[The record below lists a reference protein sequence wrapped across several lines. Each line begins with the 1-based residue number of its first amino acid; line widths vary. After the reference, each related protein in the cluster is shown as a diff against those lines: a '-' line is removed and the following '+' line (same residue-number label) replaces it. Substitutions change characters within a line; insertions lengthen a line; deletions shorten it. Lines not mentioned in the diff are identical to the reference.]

1 LKSKWQE
8 EYNTW
13 RRRDLSGKHYIY
25 WWVDGVYLNTPI
37 KERTCV
43 LLIIGATA
51 EGEKEL
57 LALED
62 GYRESEQSWIE
73 ILLDLKARGLEKGPS
88 CAVGDG
94 AMGFWKALIQVYG
107 KTRPQRCWM
116 HKTGNVLDKMPKGVQ
131 KKAKSDLHEIWMA
144 ETKEEAEE
152 AFNLFINKYQAKY
165 PKAVECLVKD
175 RETLLTFY
183 DFPAEHWKHL
193 RTTNPVESTLS
204 TVRLRTDKTRNCG
217 SRITVLS
224 MVFRLFLSAERRWR
238 RLDGVPRL
246 TEVMEGVKFVDGIRE
261 EEDTSLG
268 SYTKFDSNSS
278 CFSQILQFTTNRVA
292 SSIITEA

>member
-1 LKSKWQE
+1 MKSKWQE

-94 AMGFWKALIQVYG
+94 AMGFWSVLQVYG
-107 KTRPQRCWM
+107 KTRP
-116 HKTGNVLDKMPKGVQ
+116 KGAGCI
-131 KKAKSDLHEIWMA
+131 K
-144 ETKEEAEE
+144 
-152 AFNLFINKYQAKY
+152 
-165 PKAVECLVKD
+165 LVM
-175 RETLLTFY
+175 
-183 DFPAEHWKHL
+183 
-193 RTTNPVESTLS
+193 
-204 TVRLRTDKTRNCG
+204 C
-217 SRITVLS
+217 
-224 MVFRLFLSAERRWR
+224 
-238 RLDGVPRL
+238 
-246 TEVMEGVKFVDGIRE
+246 
-261 EEDTSLG
+261 
-268 SYTKFDSNSS
+268 
-278 CFSQILQFTTNRVA
+278 
-292 SSIITEA
+292 

>member
-73 ILLDLKARGLEKGPS
+73 YSGSESQRFRKRTIMCSGRWSYGILESVHPG
-88 CAVGDG
+88 
-94 AMGFWKALIQVYG
+94 
-107 KTRPQRCWM
+107 
-116 HKTGNVLDKMPKGVQ
+116 
-131 KKAKSDLHEIWMA
+131 IW
-144 ETKEEAEE
+144 
-152 AFNLFINKYQAKY
+152 
-165 PKAVECLVKD
+165 
-175 RETLLTFY
+175 
-183 DFPAEHWKHL
+183 
-193 RTTNPVESTLS
+193 
-204 TVRLRTDKTRNCG
+204 
-217 SRITVLS
+217 
-224 MVFRLFLSAERRWR
+224 
-238 RLDGVPRL
+238 
-246 TEVMEGVKFVDGIRE
+246 
-261 EEDTSLG
+261 
-268 SYTKFDSNSS
+268 
-278 CFSQILQFTTNRVA
+278 
-292 SSIITEA
+292 